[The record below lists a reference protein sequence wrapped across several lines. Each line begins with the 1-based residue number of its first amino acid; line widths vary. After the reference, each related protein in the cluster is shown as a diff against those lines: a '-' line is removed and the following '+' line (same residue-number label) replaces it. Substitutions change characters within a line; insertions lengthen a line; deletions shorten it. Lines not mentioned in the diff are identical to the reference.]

1 MLLPAPNQSE
11 NIENNEWFF
20 KFYTL
25 TNDSRFFVQHK
36 VLTAPYRQKIRWIW
50 KTISSEVCKTWS
62 EFFFVCFDYFFFC
75 SCCCLYKKM

>member
-25 TNDSRFFVQHK
+25 TNDSRFFLKHK
-36 VLTAPYRQKIRWIW
+36 VLNAPYR
-50 KTISSEVCKTWS
+50 
-62 EFFFVCFDYFFFC
+62 
-75 SCCCLYKKM
+75 